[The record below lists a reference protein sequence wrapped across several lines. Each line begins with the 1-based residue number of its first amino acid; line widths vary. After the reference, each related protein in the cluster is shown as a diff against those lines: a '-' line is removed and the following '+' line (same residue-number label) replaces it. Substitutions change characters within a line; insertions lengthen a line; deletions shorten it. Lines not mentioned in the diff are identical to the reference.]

1 MFKIQQYGKSELALM
16 YFPGTATA
24 GGTLSNL
31 NYWICR
37 NRELTKA
44 LRKCGMPP
52 HSKSFFPP
60 GGRPNHKTPRRTVE
74 KNQFAWLCLRM
85 SKDKRNNPLSDV
97 VPLQCQ

>member
-24 GGTLSNL
+24 GGALSNL
-31 NYWICR
+31 NYWIRC
-37 NRELTKA
+37 NKTLTKA
-44 LRKCGMPP
+44 LHAVPLQVLY
-52 HSKSFFPP
+52 PP
-60 GGRPNHKTPRRTVE
+60 GGRPNHKTPGRTVE

-85 SKDKRNNPLSDV
+85 SKDKRNNPFPSV